1 VPIDFLNNKLMNLW
15 SIPLVDIWDKPGER
29 PAIPMSGDYYVR
41 QKLRNTHCTDFI
53 FEYVIQAIIDS
64 VKANESSHYDFT
76 RKNAGRKLD
85 L

>member
-1 VPIDFLNNKLMNLW
+1 MSDRNKEILTAL
-15 SIPLVDIWDKPGER
+15 SL
-29 PAIPMSGDYYVR
+29 
-41 QKLRNTHCTDFI
+41 L

-64 VKANESSHYDFT
+64 VKANESIHYDFT